1 MKFSINPKEVARVI
15 REVVKSPLKGVGK
28 RSKFMQ
34 IDAKDGEAVFTANM
48 ISAGIPA
55 EVEKPGSYR
64 LKYSKLLPVI
74 KLLAKNK
81 TLLLEI
87 TTKGM
92 TIGKV
97 FIPAEQWQ
105 ISLTNEKAS
114 LDPEEGDGLDSKNQ
128 LELQLD

>member
-1 MKFSINPKEVARVI
+1 MKFAINPKEAVRVL
-15 REVVKSPLKGVGK
+15 REVVKSPQKGVGK
-28 RSKFMQ
+28 RSQFMQ

-48 ISAGIPA
+48 MSAGIPA
-55 EVEKPGSYR
+55 EVEKPGSCR

-97 FIPAEQWQ
+97 FIPAWQWQ
-105 ISLTNEKAS
+105 ISLTNEKPS
-114 LDPEEGDGLDSKNQ
+114 LDPEPENSLYYKNQ
-128 LELQLD
+128 LKLQLD